1 MNPGKN
7 DTRAKWTRDKNLPG
21 QKSHPGKMDPGII
34 ARAKITR
41 AEIARET
48 VAAPALT
55 ANSQGVN
62 GEIGVQNLKLK
73 LGNSTWSEFCK
84 RTNNL

>member
-48 VAAPALT
+48 VAAPK
-55 ANSQGVN
+55 SQ
-62 GEIGVQNLKLK
+62 
-73 LGNSTWSEFCK
+73 
-84 RTNNL
+84 

>member
-48 VAAPALT
+48 VAAPSLT
-55 ANSQGVN
+55 TLLILCHPLSFLDIPSQLN
-62 GEIGVQNLKLK
+62 MQTTLI
-73 LGNSTWSEFCK
+73 
-84 RTNNL
+84 